1 MHTLD
6 GHSLL
11 KYFKYPSRK
20 KNLRIIK
27 TQNTLLL
34 TNLCFLSSVCCKLD
48 SLCSVLSGKPFVVI
62 GVDKETFG
70 RFTGLGVPGPF
81 TLDL

>member
-1 MHTLD
+1 M
-6 GHSLL
+6 
-11 KYFKYPSRK
+11 
-20 KNLRIIK
+20 RIIK
-27 TQNTLLL
+27 TWNALLL

-62 GVDKETFG
+62 GDDKETFG

-81 TLDL
+81 TLDLQKK